1 MGNLSV
7 LTFMWLLLLS
17 MSWEVNSRSDCK
29 INANGCS
36 VPLGL
41 PAPYKKTFTPAC
53 DKHDVCYY
61 CVSLH
66 ATLRSL
72 FFTIIQSV
80 YNITTNICG
89 LRIIKTRFQTEGTC
103 PQSSP
108 AHFKMLEHYLRILL
122 LIKLQLI
129 LTFVLLNFENSARIV
144 VMVYVC
150 GQPFQGELY
159 GWDQRQCDK
168 AFKSDMYTLCEK
180 NGKRWFSLGDL
191 LNKKKRCKK
200 LGADAYYTA
209 VRSFGHLYWEKNPP
223 SWCQAACAKNL
234 GDPNRPLNM

>member
-1 MGNLSV
+1 M
-7 LTFMWLLLLS
+7 
-17 MSWEVNSRSDCK
+17 D
-29 INANGCS
+29 
-36 VPLGL
+36 
-41 PAPYKKTFTPAC
+41 
-53 DKHDVCYY
+53 
-61 CVSLH
+61 
-66 ATLRSL
+66 
-72 FFTIIQSV
+72 
-80 YNITTNICG
+80 
-89 LRIIKTRFQTEGTC
+89 
-103 PQSSP
+103 
-108 AHFKMLEHYLRILL
+108 
-122 LIKLQLI
+122 
-129 LTFVLLNFENSARIV
+129 
-144 VMVYVC
+144 VC

>member
-7 LTFMWLLLLS
+7 PTFIWLLLLS

-61 CVSLH
+61 C
-66 ATLRSL
+66 
-72 FFTIIQSV
+72 
-80 YNITTNICG
+80 
-89 LRIIKTRFQTEGTC
+89 
-103 PQSSP
+103 
-108 AHFKMLEHYLRILL
+108 
-122 LIKLQLI
+122 
-129 LTFVLLNFENSARIV
+129 
-144 VMVYVC
+144 
-150 GQPFQGELY
+150 GELY
-159 GWDQRQCDK
+159 GWDQRQCDE

>member
-1 MGNLSV
+1 
-7 LTFMWLLLLS
+7 
-17 MSWEVNSRSDCK
+17 
-29 INANGCS
+29 
-36 VPLGL
+36 
-41 PAPYKKTFTPAC
+41 
-53 DKHDVCYY
+53 
-61 CVSLH
+61 
-66 ATLRSL
+66 
-72 FFTIIQSV
+72 
-80 YNITTNICG
+80 
-89 LRIIKTRFQTEGTC
+89 
-103 PQSSP
+103 
-108 AHFKMLEHYLRILL
+108 MLEHYLRILL

-144 VMVYVC
+144 VMVHVC

-234 GDPNRPLNM
+234 GDPNRPLNMWECPIEWERTDELMYDRE